1 MAVKVVLIY
10 GDSSYVIQEYSEGV
24 LLRFIILNGDEM
36 TQLSKLLKEAGF

>member
-1 MAVKVVLIY
+1 MTVKVVHVY
-10 GDSSYVIQEYSEGV
+10 DDSSWVIQEYSEGV